1 MLAIF
6 GNVTAP
12 LRSIEQLKIAR
23 NALNEL
29 HDDFPY
35 ADHSIAEMWAVHAIS
50 RPLFDAVRADAIL
63 KAAALPTWDYCSGK
77 HDRGEDMSPLETMIY
92 FYENA
97 GHESAELFR
106 EHLRLLLTDHINA
119 ATAPYME

>member
-1 MLAIF
+1 MLA
-6 GNVTAP
+6 NKQRLQCLAYV
-12 LRSIEQLKIAR
+12 RDAR
-23 NALNEL
+23 HALNMA
-29 HDDFPY
+29 HQDAPY
-35 ADHSIAEMWAVHAIS
+35 ADHSATELRVLNNITGPILRGM
-50 RPLFDAVRADAIL
+50 RANAIL
-63 KAAALPTWDYCSGK
+63 EAAAMPTWEQCKNKYDSGA
-77 HDRGEDMSPLETMIY
+77 HMSPLETMIY